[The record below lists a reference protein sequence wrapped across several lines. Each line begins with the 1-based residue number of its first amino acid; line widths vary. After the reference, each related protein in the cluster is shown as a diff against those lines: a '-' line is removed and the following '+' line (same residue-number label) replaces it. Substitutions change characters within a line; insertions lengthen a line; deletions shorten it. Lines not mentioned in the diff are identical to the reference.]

1 MRRMMKSGLFTL
13 LGFVIALATPMV
25 AAAQVPDGPLDVD
38 EAVRI
43 ALRQNYAYRQ
53 QEAIVAAASGNRLNA
68 IAGMLPFL
76 NGSYTYNKSDG
87 TTTLIDFPVIQDIT
101 TDPPTPVLPL
111 RDLDLSDE
119 RSSKAWGLSLSERLS
134 LPIWFTYRSAH
145 SQVSWSNYGREAAA
159 QQLGFDIRSQFYLVL
174 RAQDLLTVQQEDLRL
189 ARDEERRINS
199 MFELGSVA
207 RVDVLKA
214 RVRVSDAEVTLIR
227 QQNAVDI
234 ESSRLATMLGFTP
247 DTKLQLAGDLSAG
260 IAPLDSTA
268 AAEEA
273 LRRPD
278 LQQAR
283 AALSS
288 ASNRHK
294 AALTSWAPS
303 LFADFSYTNSTGD
316 RGGDDLGRQVDPSTG
331 NLITF
336 PSPSQSSTE
345 FDGWSLRV
353 GAEVN
358 LDALLNAGDYKTAGA
373 DKRQAE
379 YVLEGL
385 ELAAQ
390 QELEEAI
397 LNLRA
402 SLSSIDAAGRGVE
415 SAEED
420 LRLSQERYRQGLG
433 TILELLEAQVNLTRA
448 RNILVN
454 ALTGLKISEAALD
467 KARGAPLPY

>member
-1 MRRMMKSGLFTL
+1 MKSGLFVL
-13 LGFVIALATPMV
+13 LGFVVILAAPPVAL
-25 AAAQVPDGPLDVD
+25 AQVPDGPLDVD

-43 ALRQNYAYRQ
+43 ALRQNYAYQQ
-53 QEAIVAAASGNRLNA
+53 QEAIVAGASGNRLNA

-87 TTTLIDFPVIQDIT
+87 TTTLIDFPVIQDILTET
-101 TDPPTPVLPL
+101 TVATAN
-111 RDLDLSDE
+111 LDLADV
-119 RSSKAWGLSLSERLS
+119 RSSNVWGFGVSERLS
-134 LPIWFTYRSAH
+134 LPIWYNYRSAH
-145 SQVSWSNYGREAAA
+145 SQVSWSRFGQEAAA

-214 RVRVSDAEVTLIR
+214 RVRVSDAEVALIR

-234 ESSRLATMLGFTP
+234 ESSRLATMMGFTP
-247 DTKLQLAGDLSAG
+247 DTKLQLAGELSVE
-260 IAPLDSTA
+260 IAPLDSVA
-268 AAEEA
+268 AANAA
-273 LRRPD
+273 LSRPD

-288 ASNRHK
+288 ASNLHK
-294 AALTSWAPS
+294 AAITSWVPS
-303 LFADFSYTNSTGD
+303 LFADFSYSKSAGD
-316 RGGDDLGRQVDPSTG
+316 RGGDDLGRQVDPNTG
-331 NLITF
+331 NLVTF

-345 FDGWSLRV
+345 FDGWNLRV

-358 LDALLNAGDYKTAGA
+358 LDALLNVGDYKRAGA

-379 YVLEGL
+379 YTLEGL
-385 ELAAQ
+385 ELAAL

-397 LNLRA
+397 LTLRA
-402 SLSSIDAAGRGVE
+402 SLSAIEAAESGVE

-420 LRLSQERYRQGLG
+420 LRLSQERYKQGLG

-448 RNILVN
+448 RNTLVN